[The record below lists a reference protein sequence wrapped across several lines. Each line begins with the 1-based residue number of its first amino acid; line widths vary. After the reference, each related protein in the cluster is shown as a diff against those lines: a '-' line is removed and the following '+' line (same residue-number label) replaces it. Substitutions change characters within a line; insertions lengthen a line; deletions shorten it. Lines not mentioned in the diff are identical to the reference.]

1 MRKADADLHE
11 RRRGE
16 ILAAAEACFVAKG
29 FHQTSMQ
36 DIARASGL
44 SMGLLY
50 RYFESKS
57 AIIRAFSALDRDHL
71 IAGIA
76 ALAEAPGLDG
86 AGFVAGLAGLLG
98 QELDAMRDDDTFRL
112 TTEVL
117 SESTRDEVLRESFA
131 AKELQL
137 AATLADAIARQQSGG
152 RLDRDLTPDQAAQ
165 LVLSM
170 VDGLGVRAFIDR
182 RLDQRALETLLRESL
197 ARLLGTAPRAASGR

>member
-1 MRKADADLHE
+1 MRKADTDLHE

-50 RYFESKS
+50 RYFDSKS
-57 AIIRAFSALDRDHL
+57 AIIRAFSALDRDGM

-76 ALAEAPGLDG
+76 ALKTSSA
-86 AGFVAGLAGLLG
+86 FVAGLARLLG
-98 QELDAMRDDDTFRL
+98 QELEAMRDDDAFRL

-131 AKELQL
+131 AKELL
-137 AATLADAIARQQSGG
+137 LSAALSEAIAQQQSSG
-152 RLDRDLTPDQAAQ
+152 RIASGLTPDQAAN

-170 VDGLGVRAFIDR
+170 VDGLSLRAFIDR
-182 RLDQRALETLLRESL
+182 RLGKRALEELLLQSL
-197 ARLLGTAPRAASGR
+197 SRLLGTPPPAPSRR